1 MIRLEFLKWNN
12 LEKLVFLKFIYFFC
26 IGKFRGYV

>member
-12 LEKLVFLKFIYFFC
+12 LEKFVFLKFIYFFYK
-26 IGKFRGYV
+26 GKSRGYV